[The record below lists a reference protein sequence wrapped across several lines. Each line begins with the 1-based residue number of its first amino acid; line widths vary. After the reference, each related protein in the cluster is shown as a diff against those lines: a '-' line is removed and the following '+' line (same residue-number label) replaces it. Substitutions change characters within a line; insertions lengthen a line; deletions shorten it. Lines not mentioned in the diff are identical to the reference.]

1 MHRKNID
8 YKCIWGHMC
17 LSQEFWLLI
26 HTCTSNAK
34 TFLCCLQTTVYII
47 LKSIENKIIYETKI
61 LALRKQEVLTLELR

>member
-1 MHRKNID
+1 MR
-8 YKCIWGHMC
+8 

-47 LKSIENKIIYETKI
+47 LKSIENEIFYETKI
-61 LALRKQEVLTLELR
+61 LALKKQEVPTLEVR